1 MNQQPDRT
9 AAGGMAQAMP
19 AADPAWA
26 PLTEAQEGLW
36 YAQRL
41 DPANPIF
48 NPAHRTT
55 LRGPLDVPRF
65 ERAVN
70 QALAEAESLS
80 LRFEG
85 RPDGPAQCI
94 DPARAPRLEIRD
106 LRHLP
111 ETQAHARAD
120 DWIRGD
126 LRRPVDPV
134 RDPLSRQV
142 LFLCGPA
149 LALWYQRVHHL
160 AADGYGMAL
169 IEGRA
174 IRLYRALGEGAA
186 DREPPL
192 APLAPVWDE
201 DRAWRADPKRAQARE
216 FWLAQ
221 CAGHVPAASLAAG
234 SALSAHDCLRM
245 EHEAPATLVESLRAL
260 EAATEIG
267 WPDILTALG
276 AAYVARHLGPSECVT
291 GVPAMGRLGSR
302 SARAVATVMNVLP
315 WAWT

>member
-1 MNQQPDRT
+1 MNTPD
-9 AAGGMAQAMP
+9 AGGMVR
-19 AADPAWA
+19 AAPSWA

-41 DPANPIF
+41 DPSNPIF
-48 NPAHRTT
+48 NPAHCTT
-55 LRGPLDVPRF
+55 LRSPLDVPRF
-65 ERAVN
+65 EQAVN
-70 QALAEAESLS
+70 QTLAEAESLS
-80 LRFEG
+80 LRFED
-85 RPDGPAQCI
+85 RPDGPAQQL

-111 ETQAHARAD
+111 ETQAQARAD

-126 LRRPVDPV
+126 LRRPVDPL

-169 IEGRA
+169 IESRA

-186 DREPPL
+186 SREPPL

-201 DRAWRADPKRAQARE
+201 DRAWRADPR
-216 FWLAQ
+216 
-221 CAGHVPAASLAAG
+221 
-234 SALSAHDCLRM
+234 
-245 EHEAPATLVESLRAL
+245 
-260 EAATEIG
+260 
-267 WPDILTALG
+267 
-276 AAYVARHLGPSECVT
+276 
-291 GVPAMGRLGSR
+291 
-302 SARAVATVMNVLP
+302 
-315 WAWT
+315 